1 MELLKTIF
9 KILKASYVLFIFLI
23 LSLAI
28 YTQVTKQN
36 PIDDFFTNQKFT
48 KVRQLNSPKNK
59 LNTIDQTIETED
71 GKLKI
76 KEIKFYKQTAITT
89 DNQKKTSLVITYEF
103 TPKKANIKTNLL
115 FDKFVQVTQNG
126 QVSPPAVFFEGGVEQ
141 SVIDSVN
148 QSVSVID
155 SEGVGKTVTASGA
168 YQVEAGEVSVK
179 FGNKTTL
186 YFTDE

>member
-1 MELLKTIF
+1 M
-9 KILKASYVLFIFLI
+9 
-23 LSLAI
+23 SLAI

-48 KVRQLNSPKNK
+48 KVRQLNLPKNK

-115 FDKFVQVTQNG
+115 FDKL
-126 QVSPPAVFFEGGVEQ
+126 VSPPAVFFEGGVEQ

>member
-1 MELLKTIF
+1 MEFLKTIF
-9 KILKASYVLFIFLI
+9 KILKTSYVLFIFLI

-48 KVRQLNSPKNK
+48 KVRQLNLPKNK

-126 QVSPPAVFFEGGVEQ
+126 QVSPPAVFFEGGVNQ

-155 SEGVGKTVTASGA
+155 LEGVGKTVTASGA

-186 YFTDE
+186 YFTDD

>member
-1 MELLKTIF
+1 LELLKTIL
-9 KILKASYVLFIFLI
+9 KILKTSYVLFVVLV

-48 KVRQLNSPKNK
+48 KVRQLNLPKNK

-126 QVSPPAVFFEGGVEQ
+126 QVSPPAVFFEGGVDQ

-148 QSVSVID
+148 QSVSVIN

-168 YQVEAGEVSVK
+168 YQVETGEVSVK